1 MLSVQVISLLSFLSG
16 SCHAVSP
23 GNLSPLLSV
32 RLMSCCW
39 SRLYVSSPF
48 CQAYV
53 MLLVQVVCLLP
64 FLPGLCHAVGPGYMS
79 PPLSVRLMSCC
90 WSRLYVS
97 SPFCQAYVM
106 LLVQVICLLRFLS
119 GLCHA
124 VSPSNL
130 SPPLSAR
137 LMSCCWSRLYVSCPF
152 CQAYV
157 MLSVQVICLLSFL
170 SGLCHAVDPDYM
182 SPPLS
187 ARLMSC
193 CQSRLYVFCPL
204 CQAYVMLSVQV
215 ICLLSFLSGLCH
227 AVSPGNLSPVLS
239 VRLMSCC

>member
-1 MLSVQVISLLSFLSG
+1 MLLVQVVCLLTSLSG
-16 SCHAVSP
+16 LCHAVSP

-53 MLLVQVVCLLP
+53 MLSVQVICLLSS
-64 FLPGLCHAVGPGYMS
+64 LSGLCHAVGPGNLS
-79 PPLSVRLMSCC
+79 PLLSVRLMSCC

-106 LLVQVICLLRFLS
+106 LSVQVISLLPFLP

-124 VSPSNL
+124 VGPGNL

-137 LMSCCWSRLYVSCPF
+137 LMSCCLSR
-152 CQAYV
+152 
-157 MLSVQVICLLSFL
+157 
-170 SGLCHAVDPDYM
+170 
-182 SPPLS
+182 
-187 ARLMSC
+187 
-193 CQSRLYVFCPL
+193 
-204 CQAYVMLSVQV
+204 
-215 ICLLSFLSGLCH
+215 
-227 AVSPGNLSPVLS
+227 
-239 VRLMSCC
+239 